1 MSYTQASRSPTRVEK
16 TETGLAFFGVIDFQS
31 IPALLKAMPETN
43 PAETV
48 LDISEASKIDSA
60 GLAFLIHWGNRNLA
74 PDQRIRLRGAS
85 SQARQLIDIM
95 RLKSVFELLA

>member
-1 MSYTQASRSPTRVEK
+1 MSDNRGSSSSSRVEK
-16 TETGLAFFGVIDFQS
+16 IETGLAFFGVIDFQS
-31 IPALLKAMPETN
+31 IPLLLKQMPESS

-48 LDISEASKIDSA
+48 LDLSETSKVDSA

-74 PDQRIRLRGAS
+74 PDQKISVRGAS

-95 RLKSVFELLA
+95 RLKSVFKLLP

>member
-1 MSYTQASRSPTRVEK
+1 MSFSRASYSPTRVEK
-16 TETGLAFFGVIDFQS
+16 TDTGLEFFGVIDFQS
-31 IPALLKAMPETN
+31 IPALLKKMPETS
-43 PAETV
+43 PAESV

-74 PDQRIRLRGAS
+74 PDQKIRLRGAS